1 MRLQYTPVYIKAAPP
16 PWNGK
21 RGFAAP
27 MRSYAT
33 AEQAARGRCQPPSSG
48 SCSTIACAEARLG

>member
-1 MRLQYTPVYIKAAPP
+1 MRLQYTHVYTKEPRP
-16 PWNGK
+16 LERE

-33 AEQAARGRCQPPSSG
+33 ARKAARGRCQPPSSG
-48 SCSTIACAEARLG
+48 SCSTIACTEARLG